1 MLSVVHAVVVCM
13 SIRLFVCVCVCVSVT
28 LWYCMKMAKGRI
40 TSPTIGRD
48 SSFQMRCFVV
58 AEFLLTNVSRTS
70 AIAEPLVNFWGP
82 IYISGQMAEAKA
94 LKCCTKGY
102 TILSLAKGMTNH
114 P

>member
-1 MLSVVHAVVVCM
+1 
-13 SIRLFVCVCVCVSVT
+13 
-28 LWYCMKMAKGRI
+28 MKMAKGRI
-40 TSPTIGRD
+40 TSPTIGRN

-58 AEFLLTNVSRTS
+58 AEFLLTNASRSPS

-82 IYISGQMAEAKA
+82 IYISGRMAEAKA
-94 LKCCTKGY
+94 LKFFTKGY